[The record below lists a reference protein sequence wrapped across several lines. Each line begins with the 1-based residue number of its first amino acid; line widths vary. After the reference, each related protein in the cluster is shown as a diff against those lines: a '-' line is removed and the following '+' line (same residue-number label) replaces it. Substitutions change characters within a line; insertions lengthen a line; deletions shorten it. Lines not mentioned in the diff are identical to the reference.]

1 MRKKNGRKKQLPLV
15 SVCTPTFNRRPFIP
29 ALMRSFAGQNYPKDK
44 LEWVIV
50 DDGTDPIK
58 DLVCDIPQVKYIRY
72 ESKLTLGRKRNL
84 MHDACT
90 GSIIVYMD
98 DDDYYPPERVSH
110 AVSMLQQHPKTMC
123 AGSSEMHI
131 YFKHINAMYKFG
143 PYGPR
148 HATAATFAFRREL
161 LEECRYDDD
170 AALAEE
176 KEFLKDYTVPLVQ
189 LEPKK
194 TILVFSHAHNS
205 FDKRKLLENPDPRF
219 VTKSGRTVENFIK
232 DEVIR
237 KFFTED
243 IDAHLKAYAPGLP
256 NLKPDVIEQMDKMAE
271 AREATCRSASN
282 APTAGGPASRITI
295 RQEGKLPKELTDDE
309 VLQLLQGQHAKIA
322 ELNGLLEDA
331 YAELETLR
339 EKNAKQV

>member
-29 ALMRSFAGQNYPKDK
+29 ALMRSFARQDYPKDK

-50 DDGTDPIK
+50 DDGTDPIG
-58 DLVCDIPQVKYIRY
+58 DLVQDLPQVKYLRH

-90 GSIIVYMD
+90 GGIIVYMD

-110 AVSMLQQHPKTMC
+110 AVSMLLQHPRTMC

-131 YFKHINAMYKFG
+131 YFGHIDAMYKFG

-161 LEECRYDDD
+161 LKECRYDDD

-176 KEFLKDYTVPLVQ
+176 KEFLKGYTVPLVQ
-189 LEPKK
+189 LEPRK

-219 VTKSGRTVENFIK
+219 VKRSDRTVEDFVK
-232 DEVIR
+232 DDDVR
-237 KFFTED
+237 RFFTED
-243 IDAHLKAYAPGLP
+243 IDARLEAYAPGLP
-256 NLKPDVIEQMDKMAE
+256 SLKPDVTEQMERMAE
-271 AREATCRSASN
+271 AREA
-282 APTAGGPASRITI
+282 ASRHPAAANEPPGRITV
-295 RQEGKLPKELTDDE
+295 RQEGKPPKELNDDE
-309 VLQLLQGQHAKIA
+309 VLELLQGQHKKIA
-322 ELNGLLEDA
+322 ELSALLEDA

-339 EKNAKQV
+339 EKGAKAV